1 MIKIMLP
8 IGILAVLVLS
18 ACQNEVDD
26 TNEAEED
33 RKVPVEVVQASIG
46 DLVVERSVNVRTAP
60 AEMTP
65 IMVTTPGEIAEL
77 YIENGDQVEEDESVA
92 SIQTRVGKQTIKA
105 PRAGEIMQLKAK
117 EEDLISEED
126 PLAMIVDL
134 DDMIAQVGV
143 THTIRALLKQDMT
156 VEALIEG
163 ETYDATITSISQLP
177 DDTGLYPIE
186 AMIKNDDHIIL
197 SGMIAELR
205 IPEVREEHATI
216 VPTEAVIEESD
227 GDFVFIVNDDQA
239 VKMEVS
245 ILDMQSDQT
254 AIEGDINEGDQVVVN
269 GQITLADGVRVNV
282 VKEGHSS

>member
-1 MIKIMLP
+1 MIRIMLP

-46 DLVVERSVNVRTAP
+46 DLVVERSVNVRTSP

-65 IMVTTPGEIAEL
+65 IMVTTPGEIVEL

>member
-46 DLVVERSVNVRTAP
+46 DLVVERSVNVRTSP

-65 IMVTTPGEIAEL
+65 IMVTTPGEIVEL